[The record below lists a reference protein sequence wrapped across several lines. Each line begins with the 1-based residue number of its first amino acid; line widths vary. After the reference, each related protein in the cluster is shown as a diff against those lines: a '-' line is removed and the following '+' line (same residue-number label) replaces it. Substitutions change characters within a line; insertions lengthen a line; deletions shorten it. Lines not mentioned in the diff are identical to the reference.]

1 MSKKQKSTSGVVYS
15 TNPDFV
21 YDKTEESPMNILPGF
36 QVLRVGRES
45 KGRGGKEVTIVKGF
59 KGIKSE
65 LQDICD
71 LLKKKCGAGGTV
83 DDQDIIIQ
91 GDKRD
96 LIVSL
101 LIKEGFNNT
110 KKI

>member
-1 MSKKQKSTSGVVYS
+1 MSKKQRSSSGIVYS

-21 YDKTEESPMNILPGF
+21 FDSGEESPLNILPGF

-45 KGRGGKEVTIVKGF
+45 KGRGGKEVTIIRGF
-59 KGIKSE
+59 KGTKSE
-65 LQDICD
+65 LETVCNM
-71 LLKKKCGAGGTV
+71 LKKKCGAGGTV
-83 DDQDIIIQ
+83 DGEEIIIQ

-101 LIKEGFNNT
+101 LIKEGYNNT